1 MAFSSVCDQFIN
13 TGNGLKASH
22 AVVNVFWQV
31 AGECPPGYSIM

>member
-13 TGNGLKASH
+13 TGNGLKASY

-31 AGECPPGYSIM
+31 AGERPPGYSIM